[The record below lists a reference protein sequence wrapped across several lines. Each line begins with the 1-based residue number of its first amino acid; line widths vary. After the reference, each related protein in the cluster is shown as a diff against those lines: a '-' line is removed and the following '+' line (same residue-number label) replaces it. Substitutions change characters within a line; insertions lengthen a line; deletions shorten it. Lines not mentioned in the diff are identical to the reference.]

1 MNTMADDQ
9 LDELHVSLV
18 TSLENLVFNFDVNY
32 WIELDRPSARDLEDV
47 AACVR
52 HEFRFLINTY
62 RDIPSIRRARIFIEK
77 LLVTG
82 LNVPFPVA
90 PEQHCFAVIENT
102 MDAYYDVVYQDMRID
117 IIKADLAARSIQV
130 KWKDA
135 ITNPRHPACRRRL
148 MREYEE
154 LNL

>member
-1 MNTMADDQ
+1 MADDQ
-9 LDELHVSLV
+9 LDELHVNLV

-32 WIELDRPSARDLEDV
+32 WIELDRPSTRDLEDL

-52 HEFRFLINTY
+52 HEFRFLIGTY
-62 RDIPSIRRARIFIEK
+62 RDIPSIKRARIFIEK

-82 LNVPFPVA
+82 LNVPFPAA
-90 PEQHCFAVIENT
+90 PEQHCFTVIENT
-102 MDAYYDVVYQDMRID
+102 MDAYYDVVYQDMLQD

-154 LNL
+154 LNLY

>member
-9 LDELHVSLV
+9 LDELHVNLV

-32 WIELDRPSARDLEDV
+32 WFELDRPSTRDLEDV

-52 HEFRFLINTY
+52 HEFRFLIGTY
-62 RDIPSIRRARIFIEK
+62 RDIPSIKRARIFIEK
-77 LLVTG
+77 LLMTG
-82 LNVPFPVA
+82 LNVPFPA
-90 PEQHCFAVIENT
+90 SLEQHCFAVIENT
-102 MDAYYDVVYQDMRID
+102 MDAYYDVVYQDMLQD

-154 LNL
+154 LN